1 MSRSFLFLS
10 AIWVLTGDTSPV
22 RMACMT
28 LPRRMLIITTFQV
41 IASIN
46 DPLLSFRGVLPVPSY
61 PDSQQGR
68 QCSIVLMSTAAVE
81 SWHLRLVCVGRCAGA
96 AHHHR
101 LPLAITVA
109 RPARVSHMRLSRVLY
124 CTCLSA
130 ALSSERETESG
141 RGCLLNARTERA
153 GRKWV
158 RALDILV
165 AGELRGRGLLLETV
179 RREDVV
185 FSISFDQ
192 QDIVSSTFS

>member
-28 LPRRMLIITTFQV
+28 LPRRMLIITTFQI

-46 DPLLSFRGVLPVPSY
+46 DPLLPFRGVIPVPSY
-61 PDSQQGR
+61 PDGQQER

-101 LPLAITVA
+101 LPLATTVA
-109 RPARVSHMRLSRVLY
+109 RRRHVLATCGYRVCY

-130 ALSSERETESG
+130 ALSSGMECGS
-141 RGCLLNARTERA
+141 GCLLNALTERA

-158 RALDILV
+158 RALNMIV
-165 AGELRGRGLLLETV
+165 AGELRGRGASLGDDQTKKT
-179 RREDVV
+179 
-185 FSISFDQ
+185 SSFP
-192 QDIVSSTFS
+192 SPFG

>member
-1 MSRSFLFLS
+1 MLGMHDITLMHVNNNNVPGSHVNQWPPPAVPRHPSCFS
-10 AIWVLTGDTSPV
+10 TLTE
-22 RMACMT
+22 
-28 LPRRMLIITTFQV
+28 
-41 IASIN
+41 
-46 DPLLSFRGVLPVPSY
+46 
-61 PDSQQGR
+61 QQGR
-68 QCSIVLMSTAAVE
+68 QCSIVPCMSIAAVE
-81 SWHLRLVCVGRCAGA
+81 SCHLRPLVCVCVWRCAGA

>member
-1 MSRSFLFLS
+1 
-10 AIWVLTGDTSPV
+10 
-22 RMACMT
+22 
-28 LPRRMLIITTFQV
+28 
-41 IASIN
+41 
-46 DPLLSFRGVLPVPSY
+46 
-61 PDSQQGR
+61 
-68 QCSIVLMSTAAVE
+68 
-81 SWHLRLVCVGRCAGA
+81 
-96 AHHHR
+96 
-101 LPLAITVA
+101 
-109 RPARVSHMRLSRVLY
+109 
-124 CTCLSA
+124 
-130 ALSSERETESG
+130 LSSERETESG